1 VKLQDDPSVEAF
13 RAELL
18 SWLAANR
25 PTPEEMA
32 ADPSVSTGHA
42 PAWARRW
49 TRTMFDAGWLV
60 PGWPPELGGRG
71 AGPVETL
78 VYLEELARARV
89 PRTTNV
95 QGLGIVAPSII
106 DYGTPEQV
114 RDFAMPI
121 LHGEATA
128 CLGMSEPDAGSDLA
142 ALKTRA
148 VLEGDAETGEWVIDG
163 QKVWTSGANFADF
176 CFLFCRTEPDQPKHK
191 GISIL
196 LVPMST
202 PGITVRPL
210 PEIVHPEDPD
220 LNEVFF
226 DSVRVPAANLVG
238 ERGNGW
244 AMANGSL
251 AHERGMVWVGA
262 VMGLEESLERLL
274 REAPPL
280 LDRMG
285 SAERALAVDRIVQ
298 IAIDTQAARCLGERG
313 FAKLARGGSAPE
325 QALMKLYASDCRQ
338 RIARVAA
345 EVQGADALELG
356 LVANDG
362 HQAVDEPRG
371 TWLEQWFHSFANTIS
386 AGTSEIQRNIIA
398 ERVLGLPR
406 G

>member
-1 VKLQDDPSVEAF
+1 VKLRFDEHVEAF
-13 RAELL
+13 RAEFRD
-18 SWLAANR
+18 WLTANR
-25 PTPEEMA
+25 PSAAEMA
-32 ADPSVSTGHA
+32 AEPSVSTGHA

-49 TRTMFDAGWLV
+49 TRAMFDAGWLV
-60 PGWPPELGGRG
+60 PGWPPERGGRN
-71 AGPVETL
+71 AGPIETL
-78 VYLEELARARV
+78 VVLEELARARV

-95 QGLGIVAPSII
+95 QGLGIVAPSIV

-114 RDFAMPI
+114 RRYAMPI
-121 LHGEATA
+121 LRGEATA

-148 VLEGDAETGEWVIDG
+148 VLEGDADDGEWVIDG

-196 LVPMST
+196 LVPMDL

-226 DSVRVPAANLVG
+226 DGVRVPAANLVG
-238 ERGNGW
+238 RRGEGW

-251 AHERGMVWVGA
+251 AHERGMVWVSA
-262 VMGLEESLERLL
+262 VMGLEESLDRLL
-274 REAPPL
+274 AEAPTL
-280 LDRMG
+280 LEPMG
-285 SAERALAVDRIVQ
+285 PSERALAVDQIVQ
-298 IAIDTQAARCLGERG
+298 IAIDTQAARCLGYRG
-313 FAKLARGGSAPE
+313 FAKLARGGTAPE

-338 RIARVAA
+338 RVARVAA
-345 EVQGADALELG
+345 EIQGADALELG
-356 LVANDG
+356 TVANDG
-362 HQAVDEPRG
+362 HTAVDEPRG
-371 TWLEQWFHSFANTIS
+371 TWLEQWLHSFANTIS